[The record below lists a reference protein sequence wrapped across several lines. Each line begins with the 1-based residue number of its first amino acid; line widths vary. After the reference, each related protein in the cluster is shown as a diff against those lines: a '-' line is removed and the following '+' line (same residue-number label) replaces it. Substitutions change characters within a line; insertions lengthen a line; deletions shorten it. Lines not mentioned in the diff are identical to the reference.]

1 MPVRYRTNVCIVIRK
16 KGSRRVLLCH
26 RKGHPHDSGWQFP
39 QGGIDDTADLFFEMK
54 RELKE
59 EIGTDAVAVLAV
71 SRKKY
76 AYKFPADALK
86 SRPGFG
92 GQIQQW
98 VLVELLLD
106 ESSIHFNHK
115 PAEFDAFKWATA
127 RAALREIV
135 DFKKPTYLKAMT
147 DLGLIKKNHHKVK

>member
-1 MPVRYRTNVCIVIRK
+1 
-16 KGSRRVLLCH
+16 
-26 RKGHPHDSGWQFP
+26 
-39 QGGIDDTADLFFEMK
+39 MK